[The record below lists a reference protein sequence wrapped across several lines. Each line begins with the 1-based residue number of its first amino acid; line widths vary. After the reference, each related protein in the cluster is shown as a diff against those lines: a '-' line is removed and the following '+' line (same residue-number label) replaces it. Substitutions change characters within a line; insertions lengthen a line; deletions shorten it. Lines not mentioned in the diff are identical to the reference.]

1 MEIEE
6 LKQVLT
12 TQQELYRF
20 LSNIIT
26 LGPKKELLDHFRVVY
41 SELLKEEADDDN
53 LVKGIITIQKA
64 LIGKDLASCEAALN
78 REYTRLFIGPGNP
91 PVSPYASIYISD
103 EPKPKL
109 MDESTI
115 EVRKQYLDN
124 NIVMA
129 NMNSVPDDFLG
140 AELEYIYYL
149 TVKSLESIEKS
160 ESEEFEDLLQKQ
172 KIFIKN
178 HLMTWID
185 KFVQNLLESTTENFF
200 RGFALLLIGLVESHL
215 LILQE
220 SAEVYSS
227 AH

>member
-6 LKQVLT
+6 LKQVFK
-12 TQQELYRF
+12 TQYELYRF

-26 LGPKKELLDHFRVVY
+26 LGPNKELLERFQGMY

-64 LIGKDLASCEAALN
+64 LIGKDFASYEVVLN
-78 REYTRLFIGPGNP
+78 REYTRLFIGPGKP
-91 PVSPYASIYISD
+91 SVSPYASIFLTN

-115 EVRKQYLDN
+115 EVRKQYLDS

-140 AELEYIYYL
+140 AELEYINFL
-149 TVKSLESIEKS
+149 TMKSLELIEKLETDELS
-160 ESEEFEDLLQKQ
+160 ILIQKQ
-172 KIFIKN
+172 LSFMKEHVI
-178 HLMTWID
+178 TWIPQFA
-185 KFVQNLLESTTENFF
+185 KSLLDSTNEDFF
-200 RGFALLLIGLVESHL
+200 KGYALVLTGLVEAHMS
-215 LILQE
+215 ILEE
-220 SAEVYSS
+220 SVEA
-227 AH
+227 